1 MAKYDVLAAK
11 LRARLDELNKRTDA
25 IEAEL
30 RAPLD
35 ADLTEKATQLEDEDL
50 LEGIDDVLL
59 AETRQTEAALARI
72 DGGTYGICVECG
84 DEIAEK
90 RLEVMPTAAKCISCA
105 NA

>member
-35 ADLTEKATQLEDEDL
+35 ADLTEKAT
-50 LEGIDDVLL
+50 
-59 AETRQTEAALARI
+59 
-72 DGGTYGICVECG
+72 
-84 DEIAEK
+84 
-90 RLEVMPTAAKCISCA
+90 
-105 NA
+105 